1 MKKILLLILIGFL
14 AACESSALIQEE
26 EVVLEPIVVEVT
38 PVEVLPEV
46 VEEVIEHFNLNQTNP
61 YDEIHES
68 QMNKTIKD

>member
-26 EVVLEPIVVEVT
+26 EVVLDPVVVEVT

-46 VEEVIEHFNLNQTNP
+46 VEEVIEEFNW
-61 YDEIHES
+61 
-68 QMNKTIKD
+68 KTPTPMMKSMSHK